1 MLPSNTLEMEIGSSS
16 PPRGYE
22 TTSKSL
28 LVETVHT
35 GQLHTETAVCRFS
48 ERTEVV
54 ARCQKGSETTKTTP
68 GSERSKKKTESAG
81 GKSVNDRPRQ
91 SFSKVSASLQSLVRR
106 RSRKYGGSSLPLD
119 VDLSTNSAHPT
130 CLLEPPKEN
139 GVVGIYNKNEE
150 ETTCMSTRT
159 STLIYASSVQ
169 LYSRSDNNNAQDVS
183 SSTNNIAT
191 VTTTTTSTN
200 NITSSVSGSRFGNT
214 ALSLIRTTS
223 VITAGPS
230 TSSWNNSAEE
240 ELDYIVDPVQGNA
253 YYKGQLLGKVK
264 ISRTISEQNRTR
276 V

>member
-1 MLPSNTLEMEIGSSS
+1 MLSSNTLEMEIGSSS

-22 TTSKSL
+22 TSSKSL
-28 LVETVHT
+28 LLETMHT
-35 GQLHTETAVCRFS
+35 GELHAETAACRFS
-48 ERTEVV
+48 ETEVV
-54 ARCQKGSETTKTTP
+54 ARCQKGSNETTKTAP
-68 GSERSKKKTESAG
+68 GSERSKKMIESAG
-81 GKSVNDRPRQ
+81 SKSVNDRPRQ

-106 RSRKYGGSSLPLD
+106 KSRKYGGSSLPLD
-119 VDLSTNSAHPT
+119 VDLSTNSAHPS
-130 CLLEPPKEN
+130 CLLELPREN
-139 GVVGIYNKNEE
+139 GVVNIYNKNEE

-169 LYSRSDNNNAQDVS
+169 LYSKGDNNNAQNVS

-264 ISRTISEQNRTR
+264 ISCTVSEQSRTCI
-276 V
+276 